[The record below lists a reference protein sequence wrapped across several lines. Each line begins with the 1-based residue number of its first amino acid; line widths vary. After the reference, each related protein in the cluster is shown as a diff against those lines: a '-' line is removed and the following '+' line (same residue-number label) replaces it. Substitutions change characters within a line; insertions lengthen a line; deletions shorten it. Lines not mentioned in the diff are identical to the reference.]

1 MPRFRMRVA
10 NVSDNNAP
18 AGTPTLYNYTLQAAD
33 TPENRKLFNGNA
45 PSVTISVS
53 GCVHL
58 PHGYGQMIDVDLSG
72 QQPAPAPQA
81 PPATPTTQGQPAAR

>member
-1 MPRFRMRVA
+1 
-10 NVSDNNAP
+10 
-18 AGTPTLYNYTLQAAD
+18 
-33 TPENRKLFNGNA
+33 
-45 PSVTISVS
+45 
-53 GCVHL
+53 VHL